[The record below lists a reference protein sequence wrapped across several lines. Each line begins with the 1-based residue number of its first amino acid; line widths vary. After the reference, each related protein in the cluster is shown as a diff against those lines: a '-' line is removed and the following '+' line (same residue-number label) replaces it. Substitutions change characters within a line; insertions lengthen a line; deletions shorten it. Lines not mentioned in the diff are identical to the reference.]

1 MTKYE
6 KRYDPEVGRK
16 VREHISGERI
26 QDSVKSVGR
35 KVFGKTAKKAASKV
49 ASKAISKVSE
59 HAGEDAGD
67 RIIEVLHK
75 KKIPAV

>member
-35 KVFGKTAKKAASKV
+35 KVFGKTAASKV
-49 ASKAISKVSE
+49 ASKAASKVSE